1 MDSENGHKS
10 ETKVYIYRWIILLLF
25 CLCNLINF
33 MQFLQFTIVSDVTQR
48 YYNVDASLV
57 DATGLIFFVTYILFF
72 LPISYLI
79 EKSIQAHFN
88 CFRDIFEGKYDFI
101 TVSETWLKP
110 NIPNSVIDLNNY
122 NLYRKDRLIKRGGG
136 LASLRVTLIS
146 SISLTAAGSL
156 VKLFSNDPDRFY
168 LVLIGQ
174 GLCGIGQ
181 VYLMSIPS
189 KLASTWFGSEEVST
203 ACAIGILGSQ
213 LGKRPLIVNTSDKI
227 LKKNQI
233 CELLR
238 TLEYTENRVTVL
250 GIENQE
256 PFLKNCKDLMKNQDF
271 ILILISLGIFN
282 GIWNSFGIL
291 VNTIYL
297 KYFPDGGT
305 DVGIITLCSIIS
317 GGCIG
322 SVIFGIILDKTHKFK
337 KTTIAAMIFAT
348 VTFAVCI
355 YMFVTKSRLA
365 TFFAT
370 PLFGF
375 FIASTLVI
383 SFEYALEVTYPIP
396 ESISCSVLNAAI
408 FLFAIICT
416 LTFEALFD
424 AIDYIYTFVFILVL
438 MLGCTALIYFISG
451 NLRRRDANLGQS
463 RNSSMAAIED

>member
-10 ETKVYIYRWIILLLF
+10 ETKVYTYRWIILLLF

-33 MQFLQFTIVSDVTQR
+33 MQFLQFTIIGDVIQR
-48 YYNVDASLV
+48 YYNVEASLV
-57 DATGLIFFVTYILFF
+57 DATGLIFFITYILFF

-79 EKSIQAHFN
+79 EKYS
-88 CFRDIFEGKYDFI
+88 
-101 TVSETWLKP
+101 LK
-110 NIPNSVIDLNNY
+110 I
-122 NLYRKDRLIKRGGG
+122 
-136 LASLRVTLIS
+136 TLIS
-146 SISLTAAGSL
+146 SITLTATGNL
-156 VKLFSNDPDRFY
+156 VKLFCNDPDRFY

-181 VYLMSIPS
+181 VYLLSIPS
-189 KLASTWFGSEEVST
+189 KLASTWFGSGEVST
-203 ACAIGILGSQ
+203 ACAIGVLGSQ
-213 LGKRPLIVNTSDKI
+213 LGAALGAIFPPFLVKSSESISEIAEGIRDLVLYNLIVSVII
-227 LKKNQI
+227 LVLIVVWFRPRPNLPPSQSQV
-233 CELLR
+233 LLM
-238 TLEYTENRVTVL
+238 E

-256 PFLKNCKDLMKNQDF
+256 PFLKNCRDLMKNQDF

-291 VNTIYL
+291 VNTMYL

-322 SVIFGIILDKTHKFK
+322 SVIFGLILDKTHKFK
-337 KTTIAAMIFAT
+337 KTTVAAMIFSA

-365 TFFAT
+365 TFFTT

-424 AIDYIYTFVFILVL
+424 AIDYIYTFVLILIL
-438 MLGCTALIYFISG
+438 MLSCTALIYFISS
-451 NLRRRDANLGQS
+451 NLRRRDANIGQS
-463 RNSSMAAIED
+463 RNSSIANIEN